1 MSSDP
6 RQDLKASGVG
16 EGGIPWRTLEWL
28 ECLFR
33 KQQGLS
39 DKLGKRLV
47 IFIM

>member
-1 MSSDP
+1 MSSGP
-6 RQDLKASGVG
+6 RQDLKASG
-16 EGGIPWRTLEWL
+16 GGGKRIQGRTLEWL

-39 DKLGKRLV
+39 DKLGKWLV